1 VAAVRNATLEG
12 SGRGRAP
19 RCGRRAPSRRALAT
33 PLASWFESDAGME
46 RFRREVL
53 GRRPSVLSPRD
64 GSWQSVAPRFD
75 EALAM
80 AAGGVPFQIAAGR
93 RYDRSGD
100 PRRLSRAV
108 GSGATIFLPQV
119 HQVLPRVARLMV
131 ALRAALFGP
140 FREECSFLFL
150 VEGRGRPGM
159 GLHHD
164 GDVDAVWLQLEG
176 RRTVTIGPP
185 VRRGTPLDIAGPAPR
200 DDPRWTTFDLPPGSL
215 FSLPPRTP
223 HEVVC
228 HARSLALSLTWAPAR
243 RPHRAAPGARA
254 ESLVRWD
261 VASGRVSAM
270 PRPARGRLWT
280 QVPILAGP
288 LAPDRRTFSLRTSE
302 GSVRLPAAARPLALR
317 LALMPSLRAPA
328 ASEASALRRFTRL
341 GVLGPHDLPLRIV
354 PDAPQALD
362 GWRFA

>member
-1 VAAVRNATLEG
+1 VRHAPR
-12 SGRGRAP
+12 RGRREPA
-19 RCGRRAPSRRALAT
+19 RLALAT
-33 PLASWFESDAGME
+33 PLSSWFDDGAALEHFRSD
-46 RFRREVL
+46 VL
-53 GRRPSVLSPRD
+53 GRRPAVLSPRD
-64 GSWQSVAPRFD
+64 GSWRSVAPGFD
-75 EALAM
+75 EAMAM
-80 AAGGVPFQIAAGR
+80 ARGGVPFQIAAGR
-93 RYDRSGD
+93 RCDRSGD
-100 PRRLSRAV
+100 PRRLPRALDA
-108 GSGATIFLPQV
+108 GATIFLPQV

-185 VRRGTPLDIAGPAPR
+185 VPRGTPLDIAGPAPR
-200 DDPRWTTFDLPPGSL
+200 DDARWATFDLPPGSL

-243 RPHRAAPGARA
+243 RRGRAAPRARA

-270 PRPARGRLWT
+270 PGRGRGRLWS
-280 QVPILAGP
+280 QVPVLAAP
-288 LAPDRRTFSLRTSE
+288 PAPDRRTFTLWTPE
-302 GSVRLPAAARPLALR
+302 GGVRLPAAVGPLAAR
-317 LALMPSLRAPA
+317 LALMPVLRGRA
-328 ASEASALRRFTRL
+328 ASETPALRRLTRL
-341 GVLGPHDLPLRIV
+341 GILGPHDLPLRII
-354 PDAPQALD
+354 PDAPRSLD